1 MRHSSSARLAVAIAA
16 TAVAPAALAQGAPI
30 AGDAPVGTLA
40 DLLVVLAVVLAA
52 AALAIALL
60 SFARARAT
68 GRALDRLTRSMDGA
82 VSRLL
87 ADAAG
92 RADATAGA
100 QEEMRHRLDTL
111 SLRVGQSADADTDV
125 IPLLAPRKAAAKPK
139 SQAAA
144 RPASD
149 ELEVALASALADDTL
164 ELSLQPIVSVSG
176 NVVKAFEAFVHLG
189 LADGQSVDLRRPAE
203 PSDRFDRAAFECRI
217 VTQAVEIGR
226 RRLGAE
232 RETLALHC
240 PISHA
245 LLDDPRQSAAV
256 AELLRLHPTMARAIV
271 LSAPSPLLVDA
282 TRARRESLEPLL
294 AAGATF
300 AAEGWDAP
308 LETMPALRA
317 SAVGFLKLDTDRLL
331 DRDRTRRKSPSG
343 FDVVSTAAE
352 CGIGVIATGVASD
365 EDAVNL
371 LDIGVEMMAGER
383 FGPPRRLRAAERSE
397 AGGFG

>member
-1 MRHSSSARLAVAIAA
+1 MRHSSAAGLAVAIAA
-16 TAVAPAALAQGAPI
+16 VAFASLALAQGAPTV
-30 AGDAPVGTLA
+30 ADASVGALS
-40 DLLVVLAVVLAA
+40 DLLVVLALLLAA
-52 AALAIALL
+52 AALAIALMAL
-60 SFARARAT
+60 SRARAT
-68 GRALDRLTRSMDGA
+68 GRALDRLTRSMDGTI
-82 VSRLL
+82 SRLI

-100 QEEMRHRLDTL
+100 QEEMRRRLDTL
-111 SLRVGQSADADTDV
+111 SLRIDPTSDADADAV
-125 IPLLAPRKAAAKPK
+125 SLPPARPAVKATPPTAA
-139 SQAAA
+139 Q
-144 RPASD
+144 PASD
-149 ELEVALASALADDTL
+149 ELERALARALEDDTL

-189 LADGQSVDLRRPAE
+189 LADGTSLDLRRPAE
-203 PSDRFDRAAFECRI
+203 PSDRFDRAVLECRI
-217 VTQAVEIGR
+217 VTKAVEIGR

-232 RETLALHC
+232 RETMALHC

-245 LLDDPRQSAAV
+245 LLDESRQSAAV
-256 AELLRLHPTMARAIV
+256 VELLRLHPTMARAIV

-282 TRARRESLEPLL
+282 ARARRESLEPLL
-294 AAGATF
+294 TAGATF

-308 LETMPALRA
+308 LETLPALRA

-331 DRDRTRRKSPSG
+331 DRDRGRRKSPSG

-352 CGIGVIATGVASD
+352 CGIGVIATGVATD

-371 LDIGVEMMAGER
+371 LDIGVELMAGAR

-397 AGGFG
+397 GNDLG